1 MSFSKS
7 WLISLLAH
15 ADLRKFMCGRAD
27 AAILA
32 DFCQKTGM
40 KLRVLKQMKQY
51 DQMVKTMTS
60 SCDMLGTELNM
71 LC

>member
-1 MSFSKS
+1 
-7 WLISLLAH
+7 
-15 ADLRKFMCGRAD
+15 
-27 AAILA
+27 
-32 DFCQKTGM
+32 M